1 MNGHFDWH
9 AVYTNDGFRR
19 ILIGDKFG
27 RIYLVNLGRFFGL
40 GNCVHIFCCHSSA
53 CPHLPHIADGSEWIP
68 LGLNGTIG
76 IFAFLS

>member
-40 GNCVHIFCCHSSA
+40 GNCVHIFVVTHLLARTCC
-53 CPHLPHIADGSEWIP
+53 
-68 LGLNGTIG
+68 T
-76 IFAFLS
+76 